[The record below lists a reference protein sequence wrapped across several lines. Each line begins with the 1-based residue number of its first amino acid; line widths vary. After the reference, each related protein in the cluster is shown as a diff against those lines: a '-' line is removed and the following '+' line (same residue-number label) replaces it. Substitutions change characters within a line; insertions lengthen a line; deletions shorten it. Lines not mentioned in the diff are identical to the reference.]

1 MSETKQRPADM
12 SAEEL
17 EALIGQIVEAH
28 LNKWPHESHKIGR
41 RSSKV
46 WESIAKEILHTAP
59 GVPSALEML
68 LEERDQWN
76 KGL

>member
-17 EALIGQIVEAH
+17 EALIVKVVDKQLKDHAKQ
-28 LNKWPHESHKIGR
+28 LPNRW
-41 RSSKV
+41 RSGAEFAQSLY
-46 WESIAKEILHTAP
+46 ENLIRTAP